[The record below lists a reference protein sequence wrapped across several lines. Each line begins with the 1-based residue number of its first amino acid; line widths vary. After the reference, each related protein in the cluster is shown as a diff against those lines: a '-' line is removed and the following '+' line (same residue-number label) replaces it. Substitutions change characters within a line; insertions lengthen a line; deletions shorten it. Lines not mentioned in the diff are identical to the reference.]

1 MSRATAGSGLGYN
14 AFMRHPGRR
23 VCALIAL
30 GALGAL
36 SLASAEAGS
45 QPTEDSQKRLEE
57 AIWTKLKKEK
67 LDEDVSEILVK
78 DSVVTLRGKPKNA
91 YSKMK
96 AIEAALSVEGV
107 AEVESDLE
115 IPEPES
121 QEDFTKDLVNRVITY
136 PHYTVFDDVTFML
149 EDQGVVT
156 LGGYVTMPFKKTEI
170 EERVG
175 KVRGVREL
183 KSQIQV
189 LPASPSD
196 ERLREILFERIY
208 GDDLFIAYSQQAHP
222 PIHII
227 VERGN
232 VMLTGAV
239 RSNVEKRQAESI
251 VRSTFGVLQVTNR
264 LTVNP

>member
-1 MSRATAGSGLGYN
+1 
-14 AFMRHPGRR
+14 MRHRGGPAR
-23 VCALIAL
+23 ALIVLAAL
-30 GALGAL
+30 A
-36 SLASAEAGS
+36 LASADVEP
-45 QPTEDSQKRLEE
+45 QTVDDSQKRLEE
-57 AIWTKLKKEK
+57 AVWTKLKKEK

-91 YSKMK
+91 YSKMR

-115 IPEPES
+115 VPEPES
-121 QEDFTKDLVNRVITY
+121 VEDFTKDLVNRVLTY

-149 EDQGVVT
+149 EDEGAVT
-156 LGGYVTMPFKKTEI
+156 LGGYVTMPFKKTEL

-196 ERLREILFERIY
+196 ERLRQILFERIY
-208 GDDLFIAYSQQAHP
+208 GDDMFITYARQAQP

-232 VMLTGAV
+232 VILTGAV

>member
-1 MSRATAGSGLGYN
+1 MK
-14 AFMRHPGRR
+14 RR
-23 VCALIAL
+23 
-30 GALGAL
+30 GAHARTILV
-36 SLASAEAGS
+36 LASFLCASAGDGS
-45 QPTEDSQKRLEE
+45 QTGEDPQKKLEE
-57 AIWTKLKKEK
+57 AVRAKLKKEK
-67 LDEDVSEILVK
+67 LDEEVSEVLVK

-107 AEVESDLE
+107 SEVESELE
-115 IPEPES
+115 VAEPES
-121 QEDFTKDLVNRVITY
+121 VDDFTKDLVNGVLTY

-149 EDQGVVT
+149 EDEGAVT
-156 LGGYVTMPFKKTEI
+156 LGGYVTMPFKKDEL

-196 ERLREILFERIY
+196 DQLRQNLFQRIY
-208 GDDLFIAYSQQAHP
+208 GSEMFVGYAQQAHP

-232 VMLTGAV
+232 VTLTGAV

-264 LTVNP
+264 LAVNP

>member
-1 MSRATAGSGLGYN
+1 M
-14 AFMRHPGRR
+14 GRR
-23 VCALIAL
+23 KISSRFAAILFAF
-30 GALGAL
+30 
-36 SLASAEAGS
+36 SLASTEAGTQS
-45 QPTEDSQKRLEE
+45 ADDARKKLEE
-57 AIWTKLKKEK
+57 AVWTKLKAEK
-67 LDEDVSEILVK
+67 LDGEVSEIVVK

-115 IPEPES
+115 VAEPES
-121 QEDFTKDLVNRVITY
+121 GEDFARDLVNRVLTY
-136 PHYTVFDDVTFML
+136 PHYTVFDDVTFQL

-156 LGGYVTMPFKKTEI
+156 LGGYVTMGFKKEEI

-175 KVRGVREL
+175 KVQGVREL

-196 ERLREILFERIY
+196 EQLRQNLFERIY
-208 GDDLFIAYSQQAHP
+208 GSEMFMGFAQRTNP

-232 VMLTGAV
+232 VTLTGAV
-239 RSNVEKRQAESI
+239 RSQVEKRQAESI
-251 VRSTFGVLQVTNR
+251 VRSTFGVFQVTNR

>member
-1 MSRATAGSGLGYN
+1 MRAATCGCALGYN
-14 AFMRHPGRR
+14 AIMRRR
-23 VCALIAL
+23 
-30 GALGAL
+30 GARARTILV
-36 SLASAEAGS
+36 LASFLYAAAGAGS
-45 QPTEDSQKRLEE
+45 QTGEDPQKKLEE
-57 AIWTKLKKEK
+57 AVWAKLKKEK
-67 LDEDVSEILVK
+67 LDEEVSEVLVK

-96 AIEAALSVEGV
+96 SIEAALSVEGV

-115 IPEPES
+115 VAEPES
-121 QEDFTKDLVNRVITY
+121 VDDFTKDLVNRVLTY

-149 EDQGVVT
+149 EDKGAVT
-156 LGGYVTMPFKKTEI
+156 LGGYVTMPFKKDEL

-183 KSQIQV
+183 KNQIQV

-196 ERLREILFERIY
+196 DQLRQNLFQRIY
-208 GDDLFIAYSQQAHP
+208 GSEMFVGYAQQAHP

-232 VMLTGAV
+232 VTLTGAV

-251 VRSTFGVLQVTNR
+251 VRSTFGVFQVTNR
-264 LTVNP
+264 LAVNP

>member
-1 MSRATAGSGLGYN
+1 MRYPASRGRAFLILVSLG
-14 AFMRHPGRR
+14 
-23 VCALIAL
+23 
-30 GALGAL
+30 
-36 SLASAEAGS
+36 LASSGAGS
-45 QPTEDSQKRLEE
+45 QSVDDPQKRIEE
-57 AIWTKLKKEK
+57 AVRTKLKQEK
-67 LDEDVSEILVK
+67 LDEEVSEILVK

-115 IPEPES
+115 VAEPES
-121 QEDFTKDLVNRVITY
+121 VENFTQDLVNRVLSY
-136 PHYTVFDDVTFML
+136 PHYTVFDDVNFTL
-149 EDQGVVT
+149 EDRGAVT
-156 LGGYVTMPFKKTEI
+156 LGGYVTMPFKKEEL

-189 LPASPSD
+189 LPVSPSD
-196 ERLREILFERIY
+196 DRLREILFERIY
-208 GDDLFIAYSQQAHP
+208 GDDLFVGYAQQRHP

-264 LTVNP
+264 LTTNP

>member
-1 MSRATAGSGLGYN
+1 
-14 AFMRHPGRR
+14 MRRR
-23 VCALIAL
+23 RTGTRSFLFVFAI
-30 GALGAL
+30 
-36 SLASAEAGS
+36 SLAAAGAGS
-45 QPTEDSQKRLEE
+45 QSAEDVQKRLEE
-57 AIWTKLKKEK
+57 AVWTKLKAEK
-67 LDEDVSEILVK
+67 LDEEVSEILVK

-96 AIEAALSVEGV
+96 AIEAVLSVEGV

-115 IPEPES
+115 VAEPES
-121 QEDFTKDLVNRVITY
+121 REDFTKDLVNRVLTY
-136 PHYTVFDDVTFML
+136 PHYTVFDDVTFLL
-149 EDQGVVT
+149 EDQGSVT
-156 LGGYVTMPFKKTEI
+156 LGGYVTMPFKKEEL

-196 ERLREILFERIY
+196 EQLRRNLFERIY
-208 GDDLFIAYSQQAHP
+208 GSEMFAGFAQQANP

-227 VERGN
+227 VDRGN
-232 VMLTGAV
+232 VTLTGAV

-251 VRSTFGVLQVTNR
+251 VRSTFGVLQFTNR
-264 LTVNP
+264 LAVSP

>member
-1 MSRATAGSGLGYN
+1 MGYN
-14 AFMRHPGRR
+14 QIMSPFPGSAR
-23 VCALIAL
+23 ALFLLA
-30 GALGAL
+30 A
-36 SLASAEAGS
+36 LASVGAGYQS
-45 QPTEDSQKRLEE
+45 AKDEQKKIEE
-57 AIWTKLKKEK
+57 AVWMKLKAEK
-67 LDEDVSEILVK
+67 LDGDVSEIVVTN
-78 DSVVTLRGKPKNA
+78 SVVTLKGKPKNA

-107 AEVESDLE
+107 LEVESDLE
-115 IPEPES
+115 VAEPES
-121 QEDFTKDLVNRVITY
+121 IDDFTQDLVNRVLTY
-136 PHYTVFDDVTFML
+136 PHYTVFDDVTFVL
-149 EDQGVVT
+149 EDEGTVT
-156 LGGYVTMPFKKTEI
+156 LGGYVTMPFKKTEL

-208 GDDLFIAYSQQAHP
+208 GDDLFYGYAQQRHP

-232 VMLTGAV
+232 VILSGAV

-264 LTVNP
+264 LMVNP

>member
-1 MSRATAGSGLGYN
+1 
-14 AFMRHPGRR
+14 MRQPGRR
-23 VCALIAL
+23 ARAFIVLCTLALAPA
-30 GALGAL
+30 G
-36 SLASAEAGS
+36 AGS
-45 QPTEDSQKRLEE
+45 QPAEDPQKRLEE

-67 LDEDVSEILVK
+67 LDKDVSEILVK

-121 QEDFTKDLVNRVITY
+121 VEDFSKDLVNRVLTY

-149 EDQGVVT
+149 EDEGAVT
-156 LGGYVTMPFKKTEI
+156 LGGYVTMPFKKTEL

-189 LPASPSD
+189 FPVSPSD

-208 GDDLFIAYSQQAHP
+208 GDEMFVGYSQQNHP

-264 LTVNP
+264 LMVNP

>member
-1 MSRATAGSGLGYN
+1 MLHR
-14 AFMRHPGRR
+14 GRR
-23 VCALIAL
+23 ARASLVLCALAL
-30 GALGAL
+30 AAPWV
-36 SLASAEAGS
+36 EP
-45 QPTEDSQKRLEE
+45 QTPEDPQKRLEE
-57 AIWTKLKKEK
+57 AVWTKLRMEK

-107 AEVESDLE
+107 EEVESDLE
-115 IPEPES
+115 VPEQES
-121 QEDFTKDLVNRVITY
+121 VEDFTQDLVNRVLTY
-136 PHYTVFDDVTFML
+136 PHYTVFDDITFQL
-149 EDQGVVT
+149 EDEGTVT
-156 LGGYVTMPFKKTEI
+156 LGGYVTMPFKKSEI

-175 KVRGVREL
+175 RVRGVREL

-189 LPASPSD
+189 LPVSPSD
-196 ERLREILFERIY
+196 ERLREILFQRIY
-208 GDDLFIAYSQQAHP
+208 GDELFIGYSQRTHP